1 MSENITINLEGLSKE
16 EKEQLLGL
24 VEKAKRAEKSRMIWK
39 PKCGEWYWFIG
50 SDGQIDNCEWIDDH
64 IDWGRYSMGNCFR
77 TKKEATFAREKQKI
91 KTELQRFADEH
102 NDPDKLEWDEVGI
115 HYDIV
120 LEYKNGYKKAL
131 NTQPAFTFRG
141 MDCVYFTSKKIADA
155 AIETIGKE
163 RILKYIFNIESEEN
177 E

>member
-1 MSENITINLEGLSKE
+1 MSENITIDLEGLSKE
-16 EKEQLLGL
+16 EREQLLGL
-24 VEKAKRAEKSRMIWK
+24 VEKAKKPKKIWK
-39 PKCGEWYWFIG
+39 PKYGDWYWSIRT
-50 SDGQIDNCEWIDDH
+50 DGQVYNCKWENDH
-64 IDWGRYSMGNCFR
+64 IDLGRYSMGNCFR
-77 TKKEATFAREKQKI
+77 TKEEAEFAREKQKI

-102 NDPDKLEWDEVGI
+102 NDPEKLEWDEVGI

-163 RILKYIFNIESEEN
+163 RILKYMFDIETKEN
-177 E
+177 EQ